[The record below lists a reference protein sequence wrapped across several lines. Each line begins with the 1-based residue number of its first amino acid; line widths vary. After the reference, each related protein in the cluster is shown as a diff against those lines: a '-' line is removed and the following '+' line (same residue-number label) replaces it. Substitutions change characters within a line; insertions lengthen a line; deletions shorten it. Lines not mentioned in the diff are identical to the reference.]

1 MFIFRT
7 KIYFLCREQKQ
18 MHGLMSHIIQNPR
31 MVDMPEHKLMEGIIN
46 TRGLLS
52 DFQHEGIEGIIRSLP
67 EPLKKHKRK
76 FVIDEA
82 GRPVEEVSIEK
93 GPNATKTSIGFVR
106 FQGSR
111 YH

>member
-1 MFIFRT
+1 M
-7 KIYFLCREQKQ
+7 
-18 MHGLMSHIIQNPR
+18 GHIIANPR
-31 MVDMPEHKLMEGIIN
+31 MVDMPAHKLMEAIIN

-67 EPLKKHKRK
+67 EPLRKHKRK

-82 GRPVEEVSIEK
+82 GMPVAEVSVER
-93 GPNATKTSIGFVR
+93 PNATKETIGFVR